1 MTQFYAPDLEHAESV
16 HTRLMQAAKKNGTF
30 PALEAAREGLHAML
44 RTPTLWPIPESVELD
59 ERDIGGHGLLHN
71 APESPLTEYVRSLC
85 ASIKFPENTAFLH
98 GIGIVSSAMNI
109 WFRQDY
115 YGAEKPCNLYIITA
129 QPPSTGKSGINGALV
144 APVRETV
151 MEMAERNA
159 PLRQK
164 IKSQID
170 KLEKDLDKAGHE
182 KEMADLCQQIAD
194 KRKELDQFPLW
205 VYSVDDATPEALE
218 QIAGNQG
225 GMFNVVSDEADA
237 VNIML
242 GNVYGDKKTN
252 HGLFLKA
259 WDGDYH
265 SPARITRETKPGNF
279 HGSIAVIAQD
289 ESITSILEAG
299 RSGRGISERI
309 LLYREPNLLGSRD
322 HTKYIPV
329 CQSART
335 QYHETIKAIT
345 DANERIVLRFSP
357 DAINAIQNYRNT
369 LERQMGDG
377 GAYASSMLRGA
388 VGKADKQIRKLS
400 CALHALDQWRTGGD
414 RARTVG
420 AEIVMA
426 AIMIYS
432 SLIETYVE
440 TTNDQGYAGESAELA
455 ELIKYI
461 EKQAAKGKLKLSRET
476 LRSAVKNNSVFAGR
490 QKLSTHLRDALLPAL
505 ERSGH
510 LIQDN
515 ATLYLNPHLK

>member
-1 MTQFYAPDLEHAESV
+1 MSQFYAPDLEHAESV
-16 HTRLMQAAKKNGTF
+16 HIRLMQAAKANGTF
-30 PALEAAREGLHAML
+30 PALEAAREGLHSML
-44 RTPTLWPIPESVELD
+44 RTPTLWPIPDSVELD
-59 ERDIGGHGLLHN
+59 ERDMGGHGLLHN

-98 GIGIVSSAMNI
+98 GLGIVSSAMNF
-109 WFRQDY
+109 WFQQDY
-115 YGAEKPCNLYIITA
+115 YGTEKPCNLYIITA
-129 QPPSTGKSGINGALV
+129 QPPSTGKSGINGAL
-144 APVRETV
+144 ASPVRETV
-151 MEMAERNA
+151 HEMAERNV
-159 PLRQK
+159 PLRRK
-164 IKSQID
+164 ILSQIA
-170 KLEKDLDKAGHE
+170 KLEKDLDKAGHDNE
-182 KEMADLCQQIAD
+182 IADLCEQIAE
-194 KRKELDQFPLW
+194 KTRELQQYPVW

-225 GMFNVVSDEADA
+225 GIFNVVSDEADA

-265 SPARITRETKPGNF
+265 SPARITRETKPGHF

-322 HTKYIPV
+322 HTKYVPV
-329 CQSART
+329 CQTKRT
-335 QYHETIKAIT
+335 QYHDTIKAIT

-357 DAINAIQNYRNT
+357 DAISAIQNYRNT
-369 LERQMGDG
+369 LERQMGDDG
-377 GAYASSMLRGA
+377 VYASSMLRGA
-388 VGKADKQIRKLS
+388 VGKADKQIRKLACS
-400 CALHALDQWRTGGD
+400 LHALDQWRPGGG
-414 RARTVG
+414 RSRTVG
-420 AEIVMA
+420 VDTVAS

-461 EKQAAKGKLKLSRET
+461 EKQAAKGKLKITRET
-476 LRSAVKNNSVFAGR
+476 LRGAVKNNSVFAGR
-490 QKLSTHLRDALLPAL
+490 QKLSTYLKEALLPAL

-510 LIQDN
+510 LIQDS